1 MEYLVTKL
9 FWWLL
14 VAFALGLV
22 VGWLSCGRATNN
34 EQ

>member
-1 MEYLVTKL
+1 MEYLVSKL

-22 VGWLSCGRATNN
+22 VGWLSCGRAANKGP
-34 EQ
+34 